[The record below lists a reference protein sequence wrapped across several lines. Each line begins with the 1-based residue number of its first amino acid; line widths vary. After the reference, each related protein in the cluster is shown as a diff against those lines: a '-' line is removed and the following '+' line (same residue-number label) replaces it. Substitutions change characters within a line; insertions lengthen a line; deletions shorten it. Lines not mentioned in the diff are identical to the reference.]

1 MLAVWFGLGLL
12 FLAFHPG
19 LPRHPPKKKNT
30 HNQTA
35 PNRQRLKDINHQ
47 KTYDLRI
54 LRTCCFPSTLQ
65 LLIQT
70 VSLTFSNVT
79 PREKQ
84 WQQNPAPTWD
94 AGKPCKSWPKKNY
107 QFLKLRWL
115 DIFHQQYQTLH
126 KVTNHIFPPPLSS
139 PQDDEHVGDLIA
151 WPKSHIVVSSFPVA
165 FEDANSEHTNHLP
178 HRCPP
183 GSCAVF
189 LFVTFKFQNSCPILN
204 CNLRMFLR
212 LLVSACVS
220 DQTKYYV
227 LITYIY
233 IICMYKI
240 YVMWQ
245 KYWETSIYV
254 IHPPENSTIIFQALC

>member
-84 WQQNPAPTWD
+84 WQQILHQLGMQENLANHD
-94 AGKPCKSWPKKNY
+94 QKK
-107 QFLKLRWL
+107 
-115 DIFHQQYQTLH
+115 T
-126 KVTNHIFPPPLSS
+126 TNF
-139 PQDDEHVGDLIA
+139 
-151 WPKSHIVVSSFPVA
+151 
-165 FEDANSEHTNHLP
+165 
-178 HRCPP
+178 
-183 GSCAVF
+183 
-189 LFVTFKFQNSCPILN
+189 
-204 CNLRMFLR
+204 
-212 LLVSACVS
+212 
-220 DQTKYYV
+220 
-227 LITYIY
+227 
-233 IICMYKI
+233 
-240 YVMWQ
+240 
-245 KYWETSIYV
+245 
-254 IHPPENSTIIFQALC
+254 